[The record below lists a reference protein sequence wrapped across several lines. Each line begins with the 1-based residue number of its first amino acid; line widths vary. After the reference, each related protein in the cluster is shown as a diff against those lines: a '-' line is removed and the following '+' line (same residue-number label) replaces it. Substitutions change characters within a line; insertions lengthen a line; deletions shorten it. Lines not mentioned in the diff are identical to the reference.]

1 MRQSG
6 SRGYEESNNQ
16 MAQSEHGEYREE
28 LHGEHPHSYDHTEP
42 KYSLL
47 WIIGGMIVGLVIAVG
62 IGVQFYYERTAEA
75 TVYRRVL
82 SQDSWQLQDL
92 RRKESRSCP
101 VTAMWIRRR
110 DRFGSRLTRPCGWWC
125 RKRRRTAR
133 NIPTNSYPVKTDAQL
148 AVNPTG
154 VSPAGAAAAAG
165 AQTSG
170 VTSSPNV
177 QQPSVPQQPHK

>member
-1 MRQSG
+1 
-6 SRGYEESNNQ
+6 
-16 MAQSEHGEYREE
+16 MAHSEHGEYREE

-47 WIIGGMIVGLVIAVG
+47 WIIGGLIVVLLIFVG
-62 IGVQFYYERTAEA
+62 IGIQFYYERTEES
-75 TVYRRVL
+75 TVYNRVL

-92 RRKESRSCP
+92 HRKEAQELSSYGYVDQKAGSVRIP
-101 VTAMWIRRR
+101 IDQAMRMVVQEAAENRPKYPTA
-110 DRFGSRLTRPCGWWC
+110 P
-125 RKRRRTAR
+125 
-133 NIPTNSYPVKTDAQL
+133 YPVKTDAQL

-154 VSPAGAAAAAG
+154 VSPQGAAAAAG

>member
-1 MRQSG
+1 MS
-6 SRGYEESNNQ
+6 
-16 MAQSEHGEYREE
+16 SEHGEYREE

-47 WIIGGMIVGLVIAVG
+47 WIIGGLIVVLLIFVAIG
-62 IGVQFYYERTAEA
+62 IQFYYERTEES
-75 TVYRRVL
+75 TVFHRVL

-92 RRKESRSCP
+92 HRKEAQELSSYGYVDPNAQSVRIP
-101 VTAMWIRRR
+101 IDQAMRMVVQEAAENRPKYPT
-110 DRFGSRLTRPCGWWC
+110 GSY
-125 RKRRRTAR
+125 A
-133 NIPTNSYPVKTDAQL
+133 IKTDAQL

-154 VSPAGAAAAAG
+154 VSQPGAAAAAG

-177 QQPSVPQQPHK
+177 QQPSVPQQPNK